1 MQARTLGTAGEFVCT
16 ENVCVHNT
24 GGSIHI
30 NAWTWWWISERG
42 SLGIE
47 PHTTFMRANNMAVIV
62 MLGFWNLLGMLAFLF
77 ILFIECQR
85 WCCCCC
91 SCIHFAAPEIP
102 TAGNYNPVS
111 TPTSSLLFWASFQE
125 PTFILFSITLLLFF
139 EILNSNLASGLSQ
152 MNPTCSLSL
161 SLAKLH
167 YYVLVSPR
175 VPVLQPQIHCQA
187 GTCYIFDWSL
197 SCQLLW
203 HFLNTL
209 KANVIVQSRSGT

>member
-1 MQARTLGTAGEFVCT
+1 MVDFGTGL
-16 ENVCVHNT
+16 
-24 GGSIHI
+24 
-30 NAWTWWWISERG
+30 
-42 SLGIE
+42 LGIE

-167 YYVLVSPR
+167 YYVLVSPEFLSSSPKFTAR
-175 VPVLQPQIHCQA
+175 QAPATSSTGAWAASSFDIFLIH
-187 GTCYIFDWSL
+187 
-197 SCQLLW
+197 
-203 HFLNTL
+203 
-209 KANVIVQSRSGT
+209 